1 MKKRHL
7 FIFAIAMLILH
18 SCIVKSLYP
27 FYTKDTI
34 SFDKRFLGI
43 WKEKDSN
50 NEWIVASMKDLLELN
65 DVDHPKPSSEEVE
78 AYNKLKQG
86 YFVIKKHKDE
96 AVAGFFAMPFK
107 INKQLFLDFT
117 PIAREDT
124 GDELVRAHEFTTHS
138 LVKFD
143 ILNDNSISAKW
154 FSSEKM
160 ESLFENQ
167 KINIKHEKHGS
178 KYLLTASPEELQ
190 KFVAKYMVSND
201 PDKWKTDFTGDLKRT
216 GSSKKSYEIIKE
228 EFGGDPWTLAGIDFD
243 FNY

>member
-1 MKKRHL
+1 MKTRHL
-7 FIFAIAMLILH
+7 FIFVMVILTLH

-43 WKEKDSN
+43 WKDKDPN
-50 NEWIVASMKDLLELN
+50 NEWIIASMKDLLELH
-65 DVDHPKPSSEEVE
+65 DPDLSSEEVE
-78 AYNKLKQG
+78 AFNKLKQG
-86 YFVIKKHKDE
+86 YFVIKMEKDE
-96 AVAGFFAMPFK
+96 GIAAFFAMPFK

-117 PIAREDT
+117 PIT
-124 GDELVRAHEFTTHS
+124 GKHSGDKLVRAHEFTTHS

-154 FSSEKM
+154 FSTAKM
-160 ESLFENQ
+160 ESLFENY

-190 KFVAKYMVSND
+190 KFIVKYMASSD

-216 GSSKKSYEIIKE
+216 GSSEKAFEYIKE
-228 EFGGDPWTLAGIDFD
+228 EFGGDPWSLSGIDFD